1 MKKSL
6 SFPLKGIKKK
16 EPTKL
21 VRITKEEE
29 EKDNIPSALK
39 EYERLQKEN
48 KQLKEENEILK
59 SKDENEILK
68 LSEDI
73 WDKYDEVKIRYII
86 RDDDGQI
93 NSEREKI
100 LQKEDNLTDF
110 FNNLKTIPNEEELE
124 KNGFEKKL
132 TIHPIKRTLFSNN
145 IKSLTIEKDE
155 LIEKEKEI
163 IQNKKTLKNKLN
175 QIVNGQELKNSKLL
189 FGDEIFVDS
198 ILEFGEEKEL
208 DKVLNKM
215 GANNIPIDEIA
226 NQKNRE
232 NQLNMSKKDIGG
244 KFIFDILSDRKI
256 FMKRQLLR
264 KAIYKMLEKKP
275 PINRFEVLRSLISD
289 FKSADFYIQ
298 DAIIHYYKRIFFDI
312 LNENKEE

>member
-1 MKKSL
+1 MKKSSSL
-6 SFPLKGIKKK
+6 PLKGIKKK
-16 EPTKL
+16 EATKL
-21 VRITKEEE
+21 VRISKGEEE
-29 EKDNIPSALK
+29 NNIPSALK

-48 KQLKEENEILK
+48 KELKEENEILK

-73 WDKYDEVKIRYII
+73 WDKYDEVKIKYII

-93 NSEREKI
+93 NSEREKV

-110 FNNLKTIPNEEELE
+110 FNNLKTIPNDEELE

-145 IKSLTIEKDE
+145 IKSKTIEKDE

-163 IQNKKTLKNKLN
+163 IQNKKTLKNKIN
-175 QIVNGQELKNSKLL
+175 QIVNDQELKNSKLL

-198 ILEFGEEKEL
+198 LLEFGEEKEL

-226 NQKNRE
+226 NQKIE
-232 NQLNMSKKDIGG
+232 
-244 KFIFDILSDRKI
+244 KI
-256 FMKRQLLR
+256 
-264 KAIYKMLEKKP
+264 
-275 PINRFEVLRSLISD
+275 N
-289 FKSADFYIQ
+289 
-298 DAIIHYYKRIFFDI
+298 
-312 LNENKEE
+312 

>member
-1 MKKSL
+1 MQKSL

-16 EPTKL
+16 EPTKI
-21 VRITKEEE
+21 VRLPKGEEE
-29 EKDNIPSALK
+29 NNIPSALK

-48 KQLKEENEILK
+48 KELKEENEILK

-93 NSEREKI
+93 NSEREKV

-110 FNNLKTIPNEEELE
+110 FNNLKKIPNEEELE
-124 KNGFEKKL
+124 KNGFEKKI
-132 TIHPIKRTLFSNN
+132 TINPIKNTLFSNN
-145 IKSLTIEKDE
+145 IIKSNRIEKDE

-163 IQNKKTLKNKLN
+163 IQNKKSLKNKLN

-215 GANNIPIDEIA
+215 GASNIPIDEIA
-226 NQKNRE
+226 NQKNKE
-232 NQLNMSKKDIGG
+232 NELNMTKKDIGG
-244 KFIFDILSDRKI
+244 KFIFDILSERKI
-256 FMKRQLLR
+256 FMKKKLLR

-298 DAIIHYYKRIFFDI
+298 DAIIHYYKRIFFDN
-312 LNENKEE
+312 LNEDEEE

>member
-1 MKKSL
+1 MQKSL

-16 EPTKL
+16 EPTKI
-21 VRITKEEE
+21 VRLPKGEEE
-29 EKDNIPSALK
+29 NNIPSALK

-48 KQLKEENEILK
+48 KELKEENEILK

-93 NSEREKI
+93 NSEREKV

-124 KNGFEKKL
+124 KNGFEKKI
-132 TIHPIKRTLFSNN
+132 TINPIKNTLFSNN
-145 IKSLTIEKDE
+145 IIKSNRIEKDE

-163 IQNKKTLKNKLN
+163 IQNKKSLKNKLN

-208 DKVLNKM
+208 NKVLNKM
-215 GANNIPIDEIA
+215 GASNIPIDEIA
-226 NQKNRE
+226 NQKNKE
-232 NQLNMSKKDIGG
+232 NELNMTKKDIGG
-244 KFIFDILSDRKI
+244 KFIFDILSERKI

-289 FKSADFYIQ
+289 LKGAEFYIK
-298 DAIIHYYKRIFFDI
+298 DALIHYYKRIFFDI

>member
-1 MKKSL
+1 MKKSS

-16 EPTKL
+16 EATKL
-21 VRITKEEE
+21 VRLPKGEEE
-29 EKDNIPSALK
+29 NNIPSALK

-48 KQLKEENEILK
+48 KELKEENEILK

-73 WDKYDEVKIRYII
+73 WDKYDEVKIKYII

-93 NSEREKI
+93 NSEREKV

-124 KNGFEKKL
+124 RNGFEKKS
-132 TIHPIKRTLFSNN
+132 TINSKKTSLFSNN
-145 IKSLTIEKDE
+145 FIKSKSIEKDE
-155 LIEKEKEI
+155 LREKEKEI

-215 GANNIPIDEIA
+215 GASNIPIDEIA
-226 NQKNRE
+226 NQKNKE
-232 NQLNMSKKDIGG
+232 NELNMTKKDIGG
-244 KFIFDILSDRKI
+244 KFIFDILSERKI
-256 FMKRQLLR
+256 FMKKKLLR

-298 DAIIHYYKRIFFDI
+298 DAIIHYYKRIFFNN
-312 LNENKEE
+312 LNEDEEE